1 MLVLTRRV
9 GESVQIGDDI
19 ELTIAEIRG
28 KSIRLAIS
36 APRDIVILRGEL
48 TVNEAPAQPP
58 APQEPLASR
67 NRRPRKQSVICSPE
81 TPAIAH

>member
-9 GESVQIGDDI
+9 GESIKIGDEI

-36 APRDIVILRGEL
+36 APKDLVILRGEL
-48 TVNEAPAQPP
+48 AAKEVPAQP
-58 APQEPLASR
+58 AVPQEPLACRSR
-67 NRRPRKQSVICSPE
+67 RRPQTGICCPE